1 LLSGL
6 DGQTFVNLT
15 LGEAVCYKF
24 PFTTCAAAATV
35 WHRDKWRAPFLK
47 SGGYQRYG

>member
-1 LLSGL
+1 MLPGL

-24 PFTTCAAAATV
+24 PFATCAADLTV
-35 WHRDKWRAPFLK
+35 GPADERHAPF
-47 SGGYQRYG
+47 